1 VRAAEEHQNA
11 ANNNSAE
18 LVIAELCSA
27 VGIKIRQPAG
37 RRHHRAAPLIL
48 LLEHEK
54 I

>member
-27 VGIKIRQPAG
+27 VGIKISQSQPVGVIIAL
-37 RRHHRAAPLIL
+37 RR
-48 LLEHEK
+48 
-54 I
+54 

>member
-27 VGIKIRQPAG
+27 VRVLKSGSQPVGVIIAL
-37 RRHHRAAPLIL
+37 RR
-48 LLEHEK
+48 
-54 I
+54 